1 VKAKL
6 LHDEGGQR
14 TFVLVFATGDQV
26 CKELLAFA
34 RNEGVGAAAVT
45 AIGALRRATV
55 AWFDPDRGEYLPIP
69 VDEQVEVLSLA
80 GDIAL
85 GDDDQPRLHLHA
97 THARRD
103 GSALAGH
110 LLAAEVRPTLELIL
124 TESPPP
130 LRRRSDPETGLALL
144 DLDDYSPVA

>member
-14 TFVLVFATGDQV
+14 TFVLVFAAGDQV
-26 CKELLAFA
+26 CEELLAFA
-34 RNEGVGAAAVT
+34 RDQGVGAAAVT
-45 AIGALRRATV
+45 AIGALRRAMV

-69 VDEQVEVLSLA
+69 IEEQVEVLSLA
-80 GDIAL
+80 GDIAV
-85 GDDDQPRLHLHA
+85 GDDEQPRLHLH
-97 THARRD
+97 TTLARRD
-103 GSALAGH
+103 GSALGGH

-144 DLDDYSPVA
+144 DLDDHAHSG